1 MNRLSLYLAV
11 LLAGIAPGLASADDP
26 AAATAPAAATVPAAS
41 AALAAGGG
49 LRPYEVV
56 YEFNAYG
63 FTAGTVAL
71 TLRQETPEEWTYTS
85 KSRPRGLFQLVHS
98 AARTITSR
106 MIIDPR
112 GVRPLLSTDTEDGD
126 QTPESTVHFDWA
138 ANRATGTVDGQ
149 AIDMELRP
157 GVQDDLSA
165 QVALIRALNNGQAP
179 TSFLVFDKG
188 GIRDYSYKPVGEETL
203 HTPLGDLATVIYF
216 SQRAKAPRSTR
227 YWCAPAL
234 GYIPVR
240 VEQRRLD
247 KVEWTMNLRNLRRDA
262 PPTAPATLAT
272 PTAPTAPTAPAAP

>member
-1 MNRLSLYLAV
+1 MNRLNLHLAV
-11 LLAGIAPGLASADDP
+11 LLAGIAPGLASADGP
-26 AAATAPAAATVPAAS
+26 ATAAATASAPAAGA
-41 AALAAGGG
+41 G

-56 YEFNAYG
+56 YEFSAYG
-63 FTAGTVAL
+63 FTAGTVTLA
-71 TLRQETPEEWTYTS
+71 LRQETPEEWTYIS
-85 KSRPRGLFQLVHS
+85 KSQPRGLFQLVHS
-98 AARTITSR
+98 AARTVTSR
-106 MIIDPR
+106 MVIDPR

-126 QTPESTVHFDWA
+126 AAPQSAVHFDWA

-165 QVALIRALNNGQAP
+165 QVALIRALNDGQTP
-179 TSFLVFDKG
+179 TSFLVFDKS

-234 GYIPVR
+234 GFIPVR

-247 KVEWTMNLRNLRRDA
+247 KVEWTMNLRHLRRDA
-262 PPTAPATLAT
+262 
-272 PTAPTAPTAPAAP
+272 APAAPATPAGAATPAAP